1 MLILFSAYQVSN
13 GREWA
18 VIYPTFYSLIRGEK
32 NIFVEIV
39 STDARLCGKD
49 GRDSFTRTSTYCCS
63 WSEKRSSL

>member
-13 GREWA
+13 GRDRSHLSDFLFINTW
-18 VIYPTFYSLIRGEK
+18 RK
-32 NIFVEIV
+32 KKFVEIV

-63 WSEKRSSL
+63 WSKKRSSL